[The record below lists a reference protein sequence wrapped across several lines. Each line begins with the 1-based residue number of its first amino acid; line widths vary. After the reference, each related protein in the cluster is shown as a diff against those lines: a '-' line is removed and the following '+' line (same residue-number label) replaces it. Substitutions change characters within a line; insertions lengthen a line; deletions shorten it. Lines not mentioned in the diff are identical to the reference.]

1 METSK
6 ILQIQNVSI
15 VSSILFWKFFNKQIL
30 TLSSGPY
37 ITHFS
42 VVVSNKRKKFQINL
56 YFD

>member
-42 VVVSNKRKKFQINL
+42 VVVSNKRKNFK
-56 YFD
+56 